1 MKIKSSL
8 LLLLSGALAFAAPFP
23 SAVLAKDTVKLA
35 FIGPLSGGNSA
46 PGLGGRNSAQLAVQ
60 LHNADPEAK
69 YTYELVTFDDECKP
83 NVGIQVATKAASDN
97 SIIVAIPHYCSA
109 VGIATVDT
117 YARFGLPIVI
127 WGAILPAIT
136 YGNDFHEIHRVSG
149 TMINEADLAAQ
160 FLAKQGYKKFV
171 VVHDTTD
178 FGKGQNKFFS
188 EALAKTDGKII
199 ATFPV
204 GPDQPDLTAEL
215 TKIKELK
222 PDIVFLGGLT
232 PLGVRLRT
240 QMDRVGLNTQFAAT
254 SGIMTTGFI
263 EGTGAA
269 AEGTVS
275 FHNGAPIEKYPEGAK
290 FLKDY
295 EKAGFRE
302 DPDAYGPFAYAA
314 TNLVMGTIDK
324 VGPNREKV
332 KNALNVT
339 KGYKSLVGDI
349 NFDDHRQNLVSAN
362 PYVVQN
368 GKWVFWPDSDY
379 GIGKRKLVTAP

>member
-1 MKIKSSL
+1 MRIRRTIGTATISL
-8 LLLLSGALAFAAPFP
+8 SILACTLPA
-23 SAVLAKDTVKLA
+23 LAKDTVKIA
-35 FIGPLSGGNSA
+35 FIGPLTGGNSA
-46 PGLGGRNSAQLAVQ
+46 AGLGGRNSAQLAVN
-60 LHNADPEAK
+60 LHNANPTSR
-69 YTYELVTFDDECKP
+69 YNFELVTQDDECKP
-83 NVGIQVATKAASDN
+83 NTGISVANKTASDR
-97 SIIVAIPHYCSA
+97 SIIAAIPHYCSA

-117 YARFGLPIVI
+117 YARFGLPVVI

-136 YGNDFHEIHRVSG
+136 YGNDYHEIHRVSG
-149 TMINEADLAAQ
+149 TMINEANLAAQ
-160 FLAKQGYKKFV
+160 FLTQQGYKKFV

-222 PDIVFLGGLT
+222 PDIIFLGGLT

-240 QMDRVGLNTQFAAT
+240 QMDRVGLTTQLAAT
-254 SGIMTTGFI
+254 SGIMTAGFI
-263 EGTGAA
+263 EGTAST

-275 FHNGAPIEKYPEGAK
+275 FHNGAPIEKYPEGK
-290 FLKDY
+290 QFLKEY

-314 TNLVMGTIDK
+314 TNLVMDTIDK
-324 VGPNREKV
+324 VGPNRDKV
-332 KNALNVT
+332 KDALNAT

-368 GKWVFWPDSDY
+368 GKWVYWQDSDY
-379 GIGKRKLVTAP
+379 NTGKRKLVAAP